1 MKVAVQQ
8 DPKFYEPQ
16 NIIPNGTI
24 LEVVK
29 KWWHYGVLTAVHVI
43 YNNRDILLWMADL
56 EVVSI

>member
-43 YNNRDILLWMADL
+43 YNSRDILLWMADV
-56 EVVSI
+56 EIIEN